1 MSLGALAVAACG
13 GSGSERAAVSK
24 TSDTDVA
31 SVLVM
36 ACTGCHSDQSGAI
49 ASLNAYDS
57 DQLRDALLQYKT
69 DANGTTVMHR
79 LARGYSDAEIDLIS
93 AQLGQDDVSP

>member
-13 GSGSERAAVSK
+13 GSSSERASVFQA
-24 TSDTDVA
+24 SDTDAA

-49 ASLNAYDS
+49 ASLNTYDS

-69 DANGTTVMHR
+69 DVSGATVMHR
-79 LARGYSDAEIDLIS
+79 LARGYSNAEIDLIS
-93 AQLGQDDVSP
+93 AHLGQYDVSP

>member
-13 GSGSERAAVSK
+13 GPVSDRADAPEASY
-24 TSDTDVA
+24 TDAA

-49 ASLNAYDS
+49 ASLNTYDA
-57 DQLRDALLQYKT
+57 DQLRAALLQYKT
-69 DANGTTVMHR
+69 DVSGTTVMHR

-93 AQLGQDDVSP
+93 AHLGRDDVSP

>member
-1 MSLGALAVAACG
+1 MSLGALAVVACG
-13 GSGSERAAVSK
+13 GSGSERASVSEA
-24 TSDTDVA
+24 SDTDVA

-49 ASLNAYDS
+49 ASLNVYDS

-69 DANGTTVMHR
+69 DVDGTTVMHR